1 VGVSAGAGAV
11 VAAALRALDNGGV
24 VVHAVA
30 PRIAAMTA
38 AVTERRTRAGR
49 NDTRMEG
56 GGESDRK

>member
-1 VGVSAGAGAV
+1 M

-38 AVTERRTRAGR
+38 AVRALLTPAGQ

-56 GGESDRK
+56 SGESD